1 MTLKECY
8 AAFGGDLEAL
18 LARLP
23 SERLVGKL
31 LRRFPEDG
39 SFRELCAA
47 VPAGD
52 LEAAFRCSHNLK
64 GLCLNLE
71 LPGLL
76 RSSSALTDAL
86 RPGSDH
92 RPELV
97 EDLLEQVRQDYEAVC
112 DAIRQ
117 LDP

>member
-8 AAFGGDLEAL
+8 AAFGGDLESL
-18 LARLP
+18 LVRLP
-23 SERLVGKL
+23 SQRLAGKL
-31 LRRFPEDG
+31 LRKFPEDG

-47 VPAGD
+47 VPSGD
-52 LEAAFRCSHNLK
+52 LETAFRCAHSLK

-71 LPGLL
+71 LPDLL
-76 RSSSALTDAL
+76 KSSSALTDAL
-86 RPGSDH
+86 RPGTEYH
-92 RPELV
+92 PGLV
-97 EDLLEQVRQDYEAVC
+97 EDLLGQVRQDYEAVC